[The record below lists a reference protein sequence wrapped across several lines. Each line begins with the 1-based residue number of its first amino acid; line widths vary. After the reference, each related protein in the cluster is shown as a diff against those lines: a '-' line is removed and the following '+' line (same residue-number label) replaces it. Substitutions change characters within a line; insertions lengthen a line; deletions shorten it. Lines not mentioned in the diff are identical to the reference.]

1 MHTVRSTV
9 LALNLTGALILG
21 GCVNPAVELDRG
33 PETAPEGLT
42 ALPTANGEQTGQKV
56 SFHRQIKPILESKC
70 LACHRGASAPWS
82 YSLET
87 KERAFAQ
94 GAAGPRIIPGEPDRS
109 IIVSFAST
117 HKNVAA
123 MPIVGNRLTETESR
137 LLRRWI
143 LEGAYWPEGRSGM
156 LKADSHA
163 LRPETA
169 LMRKE
174 WRAWFEKD
182 DSTK

>member
-1 MHTVRSTV
+1 MHSRTSITSAVS
-9 LALNLTGALILG
+9 LAAAILIS
-21 GCVNPAVELDRG
+21 GCAHPVVEQDRG

-42 ALPTANGEQTGQKV
+42 ALTKVNQERIGQKV

-70 LACHRGASAPWS
+70 VACHSGSSAPWS

-87 KERAFAQ
+87 KERAFSP
-94 GAAGPRIIPGEPDRS
+94 GAAGPRIIPGEPDHS

-123 MPIVGNRLTETESR
+123 MPLVGNRLTETESR

-143 LEGAYWPEGRSGM
+143 SEGAYWPEGRSGL
-156 LKADSHA
+156 LKPGNHA
-163 LRPETA
+163 LHPESSP
-169 LMRKE
+169 LREE
-174 WRAWFEKD
+174 WGAWFEKGD
-182 DSTK
+182 PAR